1 MTTEEYLAK
10 YQPNAYQ
17 LFKNVLSKNIFFHAY
32 LLSGPKGSSLN
43 KIALFLAKS
52 LLCENSIFACDN
64 CSICKRVDALT
75 YGDLL
80 FFDAKNDP
88 IKVDIIRDK
97 IEGLFSQS
105 ASEKRGIKV
114 YVINNIE
121 YLSTQGLNVLLKFL
135 EEPPNN
141 TYAIFTSENEGG
153 VLPTILSRCEIV
165 RFKNI
170 DKHNFLEMA
179 KKEGFESQYFEY
191 AALIS
196 NDYEE
201 IKELCNDKNFNLV
214 VDNLKELI
222 NRLIDKYSARFYL
235 ESTFL
240 KIINSKEMAYYFYD
254 LLIALLNET
263 LNKTYVDQI
272 VFSLI
277 EPLVNI
283 LKSRIKDLNKVIIST
298 LEDEYQIKNNINL
311 NLLILH
317 TFKAIVL

>member
-1 MTTEEYLAK
+1 MNTEEYLAK
-10 YQPNAYQ
+10 YQPNTYQ
-17 LFKNVLSKNIFFHAY
+17 LFKNVLSKNTFFHAY

-43 KIALFLAKS
+43 NIALFLAKS
-52 LLCENSIFACDN
+52 LLCNSSIFACDK
-64 CSICKRVDALT
+64 CPICNRVNDLT

-80 FFDAKNDP
+80 VFDAKKDS
-88 IKVDIIRDK
+88 IKVDVIRDK

-105 ASEKRGIKV
+105 ASEKRGIKI
-114 YVINNIE
+114 YTINNIE

-135 EEPPNN
+135 EEPPSD
-141 TYAIFTSENEGG
+141 TYAIFTSENESG
-153 VLPTILSRCEIV
+153 VLPTILSRCEII

-179 KKEGFESQYFEY
+179 KKQNFESPYFQY

-201 IKELCNDKNFNLV
+201 IIELCKNENFTLV
-214 VDNLKELI
+214 VDCLKELI

-235 ESTFL
+235 ESNVL
-240 KIINSKEMAYYFYD
+240 KFINTKEMAYYLYD
-254 LLIALLNET
+254 LLISLLNQA
-263 LNKTYVDQI
+263 LNKTYVNQI
-272 VFSLI
+272 AFSSI

-283 LKSRIKDLNKVIIST
+283 LKSRIKDLNKTILTI
-298 LEDEYQIKNNINL
+298 LEDEHQIKNNINL

-317 TFKAIVL
+317 TFEAIIS